1 MIWLFKVDEVFWNDT
16 LKVKEYY
23 TFDTNDIEFD
33 ITQYDISLY
42 FGTANYYLLNDSTN
56 EEVYNLRFVGVNS
69 NPMRSLVSNDSE
81 IYSIVREFY
90 IDKSKQK

>member
-16 LKVKEYY
+16 PKVNEYY
-23 TFDTNDIEFD
+23 TFDTNDVEFD

-69 NPMRSLVSNDSE
+69 NPMMSLVSNDSE

-90 IDKSKQK
+90 IYKSKQK